1 MVYQHADKIV
11 NLRQGLPIG
20 AMVTGAAGIGNKSFD
35 TLLKD
40 LRRRFNGED
49 EARRD
54 WRSTRRDTR
63 SRRSQSDF
71 VASCSRRKP
80 PPTPV
85 GSDPSAPLRLFRGP
99 VACRGLGD
107 LAARPS
113 VPGADAGARRQDRQ
127 PLGRG
132 IRGASR
138 LIFGLGTG
146 FEDAAA
152 HSGLTAEAARDLHAK
167 LSPALFEL
175 LFIEAMPIRDAVD
188 LARFLVETTIGF
200 VKVSIARPKTVG
212 GSIAIAAITKHEGFQ
227 WVQRQNGFGA
237 GRPKMVA
244 LIHRWQADKA
254 DKRIVKSN
262 VGAFSE
268 IMILW
273 FLDFSWS
280 IAPINPPARNV
291 ASTQPIRMAITGFS
305 WI

>member
-1 MVYQHADKIV
+1 MTVLVSIKINDGVVMAADSASSFASGMVYQHADKIV

-20 AMVTGAAGIGNKSFD
+20 AMVTGAGGIGNESID

-54 WRSTRRDTR
+54 WALDPARYTLAQVAERLRSFLFEEKAAAYAGGVWTRVRLCGYSADR
-63 SRRSQSDF
+63 SLAEVWEILLLGPESPAPTQVQGEQDF
-71 VASCSRRKP
+71 
-80 PPTPV
+80 
-85 GSDPSAPLRLFRGP
+85 
-99 VACRGLGD
+99 
-107 LAARPS
+107 
-113 VPGADAGARRQDRQ
+113 
-127 PLGRG
+127 G
-132 IRGASR
+132 IRWDGEYEALSR

-200 VKVSIARPKTVG
+200 VKFSIARPKTVG

-237 GRPKMVA
+237 GRT
-244 LIHRWQADKA
+244 QD
-254 DKRIVKSN
+254 
-262 VGAFSE
+262 
-268 IMILW
+268 
-273 FLDFSWS
+273 
-280 IAPINPPARNV
+280 AR
-291 ASTQPIRMAITGFS
+291 AYPSMAG
-305 WI
+305 